1 MDMYTCTPKTKK
13 EDGNTM
19 AGHTMFNEPLAH
31 LHHQVAVGRC
41 KLIKKDSATLN
52 VIVEFSASLP
62 LFPLECDSRRS
73 RLGYTLPLLVIKIQA
88 APARK
93 MHLPAVPMEGSE
105 SKLQATQPSLWTL
118 AEHFFF
124 VRATDAKEPLYQKDT
139 SVFKPGYI
147 LRRNRG
153 VVS

>member
-1 MDMYTCTPKTKK
+1 MDVYTCTPKTKK
-13 EDGNTM
+13 EDGNTI

-31 LHHQVAVGRC
+31 LHHQVGC
-41 KLIKKDSATLN
+41 CTLIKKDSDTLN

-62 LFPLECDSRRS
+62 LFPLKCDSRRS
-73 RLGYTLPLLVIKIQA
+73 GLGYTLPLLVIKIQA

-118 AEHFFF
+118 GEHFFF
-124 VRATDAKEPLYQKDT
+124 MRATDAKELLYQKDT
-139 SVFKPGYI
+139 CVFKPGYI

-153 VVS
+153 VMS

>member
-1 MDMYTCTPKTKK
+1 MDVYTCTPKTKK
-13 EDGNTM
+13 EDGNTI

-31 LHHQVAVGRC
+31 LHHQVAVRHC
-41 KLIKKDSATLN
+41 SLIKKDSDTLN

-73 RLGYTLPLLVIKIQA
+73 GLGRMLPLLVIKIQA

-105 SKLQATQPSLWTL
+105 SKLQATQPSRWTL
-118 AEHFFF
+118 GEHFFF
-124 VRATDAKEPLYQKDT
+124 HESY
-139 SVFKPGYI
+139 
-147 LRRNRG
+147 RRKRTL
-153 VVS
+153 VSERYTCF